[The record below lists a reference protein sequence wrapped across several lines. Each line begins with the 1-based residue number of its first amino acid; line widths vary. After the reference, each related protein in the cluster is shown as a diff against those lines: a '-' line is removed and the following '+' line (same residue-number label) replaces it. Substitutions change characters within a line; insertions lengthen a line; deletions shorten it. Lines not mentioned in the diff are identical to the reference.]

1 MQADKYLCGDDCPC
15 EKNDINEQ
23 MYMSDPL
30 AYDLYNNFYNIKEK
44 TYKNIQEC
52 SKYNEISSTDKIKV
66 NKKFA
71 QYWKNI
77 EKRFNCVGFCQTSY
91 YDENKNRNV
100 PFTKYLFSDFTRGP
114 VKHKGCFRLLM
125 NWVIKAL
132 ISFGSLGIAGSL
144 IQILIVFAGINMLK
158 EENDNDYQN
167 QDNVNNKNDNNDNNN
182 KSDNDEHNNKKN
194 DDKIIQNE

>member
-1 MQADKYLCGDDCPC
+1 
-15 EKNDINEQ
+15 
-23 MYMSDPL
+23 MSDPL
-30 AYDLYNNFYNIKEK
+30 AFEIYNISTITDDNSIK
-44 TYKNIQEC
+44 TYNKVQDCGEYQNIK
-52 SKYNEISSTDKIKV
+52 SPSTKIKI

-91 YDENKNRNV
+91 YSTKLNKNV

>member
-30 AYDLYNNFYNIKEK
+30 AYDLYNNSYNIKEK

>member
-1 MQADKYLCGDDCPC
+1 
-15 EKNDINEQ
+15 
-23 MYMSDPL
+23 
-30 AYDLYNNFYNIKEK
+30 
-44 TYKNIQEC
+44 
-52 SKYNEISSTDKIKV
+52 
-66 NKKFA
+66 
-71 QYWKNI
+71 
-77 EKRFNCVGFCQTSY
+77 
-91 YDENKNRNV
+91 
-100 PFTKYLFSDFTRGP
+100 
-114 VKHKGCFRLLM
+114 M

>member
-1 MQADKYLCGDDCPC
+1 
-15 EKNDINEQ
+15 

-77 EKRFNCVGFCQTSY
+77 EKRFNCVGFCQTIY
-91 YDENKNRNV
+91 YHDELGETV
-100 PFTKYLFSDFTRGP
+100 PFTKYLFSGFNRGSI
-114 VKHKGCFRLLM
+114 KIKGCFRLLM
-125 NWVIKAL
+125 N
-132 ISFGSLGIAGSL
+132 
-144 IQILIVFAGINMLK
+144 
-158 EENDNDYQN
+158 
-167 QDNVNNKNDNNDNNN
+167 
-182 KSDNDEHNNKKN
+182 
-194 DDKIIQNE
+194 